1 MCRDGGQSVNA
12 NEGSW
17 ITKFWEWM
25 AKWGKVVKRTLSP
38 ILVKWW
44 LQLKKKKALIIA
56 VTQILP
62 CESRATCAF
71 VFFCVIACTCLCTSL
86 TCKRVHQHSGCPCMC
101 VCVSPRLDKACYS
114 LAVPPCHRRGL
125 SVSASVWSISR
136 GPVVVSGQQWIW
148 LSLTPLSLSLS
159 PSHLSPCP
167 ISLPL
172 SLLLLSSLFFDC
184 GTVGMLGQKQ
194 AYRAPIYPR
203 G

>member
-44 LQLKKKKALIIA
+44 LQLKKKGFNYSCNPDLT
-56 VTQILP
+56 VWVSGHV
-62 CESRATCAF
+62 CVC
-71 VFFCVIACTCLCTSL
+71 VFLCH
-86 TCKRVHQHSGCPCMC
+86 RVHVSVYVTYMQACASAFWLSVHVCMC
-101 VCVSPRLDKACYS
+101 VPQARQSMLLLGS
-114 LAVPPCHRRGL
+114 SPCHRRGL

-159 PSHLSPCP
+159 VSLSLS
-167 ISLPL
+167 SLPL
-172 SLLLLSSLFFDC
+172 SHFSSSFSL
-184 GTVGMLGQKQ
+184 
-194 AYRAPIYPR
+194 APIHPFLWLWDSR
-203 G
+203 DAGSEASL

>member
-1 MCRDGGQSVNA
+1 MRKSSKTHIKSNFS
-12 NEGSW
+12 EM
-17 ITKFWEWM
+17 M
-25 AKWGKVVKRTLSP
+25 ASTF
-38 ILVKWW
+38 
-44 LQLKKKKALIIA
+44 KKKALIIA

-159 PSHLSPCP
+159 VSLSLS
-167 ISLPL
+167 SLPL
-172 SLLLLSSLFFDC
+172 SHFSSSFSL
-184 GTVGMLGQKQ
+184 
-194 AYRAPIYPR
+194 APIHPFLWLWDSR
-203 G
+203 DAGSEASL